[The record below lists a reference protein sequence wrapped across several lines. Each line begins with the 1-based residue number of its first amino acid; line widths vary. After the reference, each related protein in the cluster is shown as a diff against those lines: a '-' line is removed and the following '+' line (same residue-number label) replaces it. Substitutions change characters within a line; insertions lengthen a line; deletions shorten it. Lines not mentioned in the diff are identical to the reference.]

1 MKKGSVVVFVL
12 VGVFFALFGQLDFVF
27 AKPPAPKRL
36 IHIHNK
42 TAFTLDFRATLTGK
56 FVPVGRAHTTH
67 SGEAKDLQ
75 HECSDAELSA
85 ASINIGWFS
94 YAIRIGDGTA
104 WACDKE
110 DFQKAIGNIEVPFG
124 TSRTFSLKSRVGR
137 IPSQEFTVHFQ
148 DANSVI
154 ITSK

>member
-1 MKKGSVVVFVL
+1 MRKGSVVFLVV
-12 VGVFFALFGQLDFVF
+12 VGVFLALFGQFDRVF

-42 TAFTLDFRATLTGK
+42 TAFTLDFSATLTGE
-56 FVPVGRAHTTH
+56 FVAVGRAHTTH

-85 ASINIGWFS
+85 ASIHIRKFS
-94 YAIRIGDGTA
+94 YAIRSGDGTA

-110 DFQKAIGNIEVPFG
+110 VFQKAIGSIEVPFG
-124 TSRTFSLKSRVGR
+124 TSRTFSLKSRVVG